1 MRLPSIVIP
10 TRGIAFPRGPLHT
23 LLLTGL
29 LALFPFIAA
38 PGRMAVTGTVA
49 LITAVAWRGAD
60 RAAAR
65 LGLFITFY
73 LTSILLGSAYS
84 QLSFGAAI
92 LLYLLA
98 IWRVPRLQGDQPWLR
113 WGQFSRTVQT
123 VCLAVAAGAGLGL
136 FLWHA
141 LAKPDLSDL
150 LNRFLPKV
158 GLPVLILGG
167 VLFSMLNAAVEEIAY
182 RGILLDALRD
192 VGLPIALA
200 IGLQAAAFG
209 SIHIAGFPRGWSGVG
224 LATAYGTALGAIRIR
239 AAGMLAPWIAH
250 VLTDLVIV
258 SIVLA
263 LV

>member
-1 MRLPSIVIP
+1 MQARA
-10 TRGIAFPRGPLHT
+10 IAVPRGSLHT

-29 LALFPFIAA
+29 LALSPFIAA
-38 PGRMAVTGTVA
+38 SGRVPMTATAA
-49 LITAVAWRGAD
+49 LITALAWRGAD

-73 LTSILLGSAYS
+73 LTSILVGSAYS

-98 IWRVPRLQGDQPWLR
+98 IRRVPRLQGDQPWLR
-113 WGQFSRTVQT
+113 WGQFSRTVQAL
-123 VCLAVAAGAGLGL
+123 CLAVVAGAGLGL

-150 LNRFLPKV
+150 LTRFVPKV

-167 VLFSMLNAAVEEIAY
+167 LLFAMLNAAVEEIAY
-182 RGILLDALRD
+182 RGILLDALRA

-200 IGLQAAAFG
+200 VGLQAAAFG
-209 SIHIAGFPRGWSGVG
+209 GLHIAGFPRGWSGVG
-224 LATAYGTALGAIRIR
+224 LATAYGAALGAIRVR

-258 SIVLA
+258 AIVLA
-263 LV
+263 LA

>member
-1 MRLPSIVIP
+1 MEMPARA
-10 TRGIAFPRGPLHT
+10 IAFPRGPLHT

-29 LALFPFIAA
+29 LALFPFVAA
-38 PGRMAVTGTVA
+38 PARLPVTAVVV
-49 LITAVAWRGAD
+49 LITVLAWRGAE

-65 LGLFITFY
+65 LGLFMTLY
-73 LTSILLGSAYS
+73 LASILLGSAYS

-98 IWRVPRLQGDQPWLR
+98 TWRVPRLQGEQPWLR
-113 WGQFSRTVQT
+113 WGQFRPTVQAL
-123 VCLAVAAGAGLGL
+123 CLAVAAGAGLGL

-150 LNRFLPKV
+150 NRFVPQV

-167 VLFSMLNAAVEEIAY
+167 LLFSMLNAAVEEIAY

-209 SIHIAGFPRGWSGVG
+209 SIHIAGFPRGWTGVG
-224 LATAYGTALGAIRIR
+224 LATVYGAALGAIRIR

-258 SIVLA
+258 GIVLSLA
-263 LV
+263 

>member
-1 MRLPSIVIP
+1 
-10 TRGIAFPRGPLHT
+10 
-23 LLLTGL
+23 
-29 LALFPFIAA
+29 LALVPFITA
-38 PGRMAVTGTVA
+38 PGRVALTAVVV
-49 LITAVAWRGAD
+49 LITAAAWHGAD

-98 IWRVPRLQGDQPWLR
+98 IRHVPRLQGAQAWLR
-113 WGQFSRTVQT
+113 WGRFGRTVAAPC
-123 VCLAVAAGAGLGL
+123 VALASGAGVGL
-136 FLWHA
+136 VLWHV
-141 LAKPDLSDL
+141 LAKPDLHDL
-150 LNRFLPKV
+150 FDRFVPKV
-158 GLPVLILGG
+158 GLPALILGG
-167 VLFSMLNAAVEEIAY
+167 LLFSMVNAAVEEIAY
-182 RGILLDALRD
+182 RGILFDALRD

-209 SIHIAGFPRGWSGVG
+209 TIHIAGFPRGWSGVG
-224 LATAYGTALGAIRIR
+224 LATAYGAVLGAIRLR
-239 AAGMLAPWIAH
+239 AGGMLAPWVAH